1 VKLFVQALCKT
12 IVCPAL
18 RVCLLFL
25 LAVLPVAAAQEPFA
39 THPPLPVGYHSIK
52 VFDRQGRFAGR
63 LLPEK
68 RYWTTIDR
76 IPRFLQNAVVAVE
89 DSRFYEHGGVDLRGI
104 ARAALKNVV
113 KGRMAEGGSTITQQL
128 IKNKFL
134 SSEKTLDRKVNEGL
148 LALEF
153 EKKYTKQQILEMYFN
168 EIYYGN
174 GAWGIGQA
182 ARIYFDKSPEELNES
197 ESALL
202 AGIPKNPSRYNPLGK
217 PADVGM
223 RKAVVLKRMVDVGMI
238 NSADIKKIQALHA
251 APVPRSKAPYYL
263 AHLRALL
270 QERYGIES
278 IEQGGLELTSAM
290 DLDLQTKAEKAVS
303 AGVARIAPDL
313 QGALIALDPSNGDL
327 LAAVGGVDYAKG
339 PYNRAIL
346 AKRQPGSAIKPFIYA
361 TALEKGLTA
370 AGLWNDAPVDYPQG
384 NGSSWK
390 PLNYD
395 GKSHGELT
403 LRQALAT
410 SNNVIAVKLLDKV
423 GVPAFTELAA
433 KTGLSLQTNNLSLAL
448 GTEEVTLHE
457 LSLAYASLA
466 NGGSRP
472 APRSIIR
479 IYDSYRK
486 TWTEHPPQLVPALD
500 PAAAYITT
508 SMLKDVLTTG
518 TAKGLKK
525 FSQQYPAAGKTGTTN
540 DYRDAWF
547 IGYTPQMV
555 TGIWVGY
562 DLPRPGGRGFT
573 GGAVA
578 APIWE
583 RFMRQALAGKPSGD
597 FIKPDAVS
605 TVSIDPAN
613 GLLATPGCPLQ
624 RDEFFVSGTEPDE
637 YCTKHGPVPEKP
649 PSPPLLPEVK
659 TTSETNENTAPEKPT
674 ETLTE

>member
-1 VKLFVQALCKT
+1 MKLFVAT
-12 IVCPAL
+12 FVIPVW
-18 RVCLLFL
+18 LLFL
-25 LAVLPVAAAQEPFA
+25 LSVLPVAAQEPFA

-182 ARIYFDKSPEELNES
+182 ARLYFDKSPEELNES

-223 RKAVVLKRMVDVGMI
+223 RKAVVLKRMLDVGMI
-238 NSADIKKIQALHA
+238 GAADIKKIKTLTA
-251 APVPRSKAPYYL
+251 APIPKNRAPYYL
-263 AHLRALL
+263 AHLRSLL
-270 QERYGIES
+270 LERYGAGSVEN
-278 IEQGGLELTSAM
+278 GGLEITSAI
-290 DLDLQTKAEKAVS
+290 DLDLQSFAEKTLSDGVS
-303 AGVARIAPDL
+303 RIAHDL
-313 QGALIALDPSNGDL
+313 QGALVALDPATGDL
-327 LAAVGGVDYAKG
+327 LAAVGGVEYAKG
-339 PYNRAIL
+339 PYNRALL

-361 TALEKGLTA
+361 TALEKGITA
-370 AGLWNDAPVDYPQG
+370 AGLWNDTAVEYPQG

-390 PLNYD
+390 PQNYD

-410 SNNVIAVKLLDKV
+410 SNNVIAVKLLDNV
-423 GVPAFTELAA
+423 GIPAFTELAA
-433 KTGLSLQTNNLSLAL
+433 KAGLSLHTNNLSLAL
-448 GTEEVTLHE
+448 GSEEVTLHE
-457 LSLAYASLA
+457 LSLAYAPFA
-466 NGGSRP
+466 NGGTRP

-486 TWTEHPPQLVPALD
+486 VWAENPPQLAPALD

-525 FSQQYPAAGKTGTTN
+525 FSQKHPAAGKTGTTN

-555 TGIWVGY
+555 VGVWVGY
-562 DLPRPGGRGFT
+562 DQPRPGGRGFT

-583 RFMRQALAGKPSGD
+583 RFMRQALAGKPASD
-597 FIKPDAVS
+597 FIKPETVS
-605 TVSIDPAN
+605 TVIIDPAN
-613 GLLATPGCPLQ
+613 GLLATSGCPLQ

-637 YCTKHGPVPEKP
+637 YCTKHGHGPAPENPK
-649 PSPPLLPEVK
+649 SPPLVPEAK
-659 TTSETNENTAPEKPT
+659 TKTATDENVTP
-674 ETLTE
+674 